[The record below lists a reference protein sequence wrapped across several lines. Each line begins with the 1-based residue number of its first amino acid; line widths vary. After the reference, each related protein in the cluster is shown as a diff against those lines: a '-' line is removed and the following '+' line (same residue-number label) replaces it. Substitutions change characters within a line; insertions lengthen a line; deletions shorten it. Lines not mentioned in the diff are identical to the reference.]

1 MRSLRTTVGGSACSR
16 RLEKGLSSNE
26 EINTLIEHYFFKK
39 RKNLGDFP
47 GGPKTELPVQVA
59 WVQSLTGEL
68 DPTCH
73 N

>member
-1 MRSLRTTVGGSACSR
+1 MRSLRTTVGDSACSR
-16 RLEKGLSSNE
+16 QLEKGLSSNE
-26 EINTLIEHYFFKK
+26 EINTLREHYKK

-59 WVQSLTGEL
+59 WVQSFTGEL
-68 DPTCH
+68 DPTCR